1 MATEELFEVVNSY
14 VLTTL
19 SLRTPDKQRI
29 MSMKVN
35 HYENACGC
43 YEFTQT
49 CQLFDDVAYSL
60 KPDELVSVR
69 GEYNNKA
76 DAFYITCELKNG
88 MELWLMIVN
97 VSGSE
102 EEIES
107 DMRLMQPTIDENG
120 YNPNLRHIS
129 FYQRRC

>member
-1 MATEELFEVVNSY
+1 MNKTVEAIKNGQNVATEELFEVVNSY

-49 CQLFDDVAYSL
+49 CQLLDDVAYSL

-88 MELWLMIVN
+88 MEMCQAAKKKLNLMA
-97 VSGSE
+97 S
-102 EEIES
+102 
-107 DMRLMQPTIDENG
+107 MRQAYMTFRN
-120 YNPNLRHIS
+120 
-129 FYQRRC
+129 FWKM